1 MIGIKF
7 LFDLMAAKI
16 AQIDSDFDW
25 LNSTHKRHSIHI
37 SEWRHTTHNCHSPL
51 IFEWQHTYGKLPF
64 DFSEPTDFIALTKR

>member
-25 LNSTHKRHSIHI
+25 LNSTHSSHSDMDLSFPIPVI
-37 SEWRHTTHNCHSPL
+37 
-51 IFEWQHTYGKLPF
+51 GKVAIDPF
-64 DFSEPTDFIALTKR
+64 LTVKINFKAR